1 MPQRTRAQRR
11 NMPPAQRRP
20 MGAQGAVFAEA
31 GVAFGGQC
39 SSSSRAC
46 SKGSD
51 RWTECQR
58 DGSSSPAAA
67 RRWMS
72 ARRSS
77 TDHEN
82 GQSATGSASWNAR
95 RPVAG
100 LDASD
105 GLLRVARSR
114 LPEADLRQGDLEAP
128 PWESH
133 SFDAVTAFNA
143 VQYAADPISALREI
157 RRVAVS
163 GAPVAVASWGD
174 PERCDARVLIAAMGG
189 LLPPPPP
196 GAGGPFALA
205 APGALEALVESA
217 GLAAQRAL
225 EVATPFVYADLATA
239 VRASLS
245 SGPARVAIE
254 QAGAAPV
261 GETATDALRQFL
273 QADGSVRLENVMR
286 FVICHA

>member
-1 MPQRTRAQRR
+1 
-11 NMPPAQRRP
+11 
-20 MGAQGAVFAEA
+20 MGSAERQGALWGAAAEDWA
-31 GVAFGGQC
+31 ELNEPVGTPLYEATFDELGVADGTRLFDAGC
-39 SSSSRAC
+39 
-46 SKGSD
+46 GSGLAL
-51 RWTECQR
+51 QL
-58 DGSSSPAAA
+58 AAKRGA
-67 RRWMS
+67 
-72 ARRSS
+72 A
-77 TDHEN
+77 
-82 GQSATGSASWNAR
+82 
-95 RPVAG
+95 VAG

-114 LPEADLRQGDLEAP
+114 LPEADLRQGELEAL
-128 PWESH
+128 PWGSG

-143 VQYAADPISALREI
+143 VQYAADPVSALREI
-157 RRVAVS
+157 KRVAVS

-174 PERCDARVLIAAMGG
+174 PERCEARVLIAAMGG

-254 QAGAAPV
+254 HAGVATV
-261 GETATDALRQFL
+261 GETATDTLRQFV
-273 QADGSVRLENVMR
+273 QADGSVRLDNVMR